1 MFNGSFRW
9 NTVEVTFSEHRF
21 WYIYIIWYSNCGG
34 NKTQEM
40 QVLAHEHLHKGRTCL
55 FLPIPCKWLAL
66 AYVIFRGVNCHFF
79 DWTDITNCLA
89 IHRIAMKQSPIL
101 EICWKSY
108 VNDLPI
114 HITLSL
120 YIYIYLSIYI
130 YIYEHKK
137 QRACYIVNHSTNSMS
152 GGHEGGV
159 TIYILSKALVLS
171 MSIMFQTAPCS
182 AQSARVTLLFCAGSK
197 CTEVSMA
204 RARARL
210 PMTKR

>member
-21 WYIYIIWYSNCGG
+21 WYIIWYSICGG

-55 FLPIPCKWLAL
+55 FLPIPCLAV

-89 IHRIAMKQSPIL
+89 IHRIAMKQTPSL
-101 EICWKSY
+101 EICWKCF

-114 HITLSL
+114 HIMLSLSL
-120 YIYIYLSIYI
+120 YLYTYI
-130 YIYEHKK
+130 YICIWSAE
-137 QRACYIVNHSTNSMS
+137 
-152 GGHEGGV
+152 
-159 TIYILSKALVLS
+159 ALVLS
-171 MSIMFQTAPCS
+171 MSIMLQTAPCS
-182 AQSARVTLLFCAGSK
+182 AHSARVTLLFCAGSK

>member
-21 WYIYIIWYSNCGG
+21 WYIIWYSICGG

-55 FLPIPCKWLAL
+55 FLPIPCLAV

-89 IHRIAMKQSPIL
+89 IHRIAMKQTPIL
-101 EICWKSY
+101 EICWKCF

-114 HITLSL
+114 HIMLSLSL
-120 YIYIYLSIYI
+120 YISILIYI
-130 YIYEHKK
+130 YVYDLLKPWCCPWVSCSK
-137 QRACYIVNHSTNSMS
+137 PPRVAR
-152 GGHEGGV
+152 
-159 TIYILSKALVLS
+159 KALGS
-171 MSIMFQTAPCS
+171 PCCS
-182 AQSARVTLLFCAGSK
+182 ALVQSARKFRWPGPGQDRPWRSDSIPQLKITIV
-197 CTEVSMA
+197 
-204 RARARL
+204 
-210 PMTKR
+210 P